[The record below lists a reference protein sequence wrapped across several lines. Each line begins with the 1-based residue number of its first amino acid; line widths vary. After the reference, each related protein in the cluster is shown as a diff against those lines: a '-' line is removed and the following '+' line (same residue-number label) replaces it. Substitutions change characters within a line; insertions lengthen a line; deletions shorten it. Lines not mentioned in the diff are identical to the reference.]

1 MIEQLFPLAAA
12 GALAAA
18 AWSDFR
24 TFRISNLWPLV
35 LILLF
40 GGFWLLGAEVTDP
53 LSHLAHFGIALVVG
67 MVLFALK
74 WIGGGDAK
82 LYAAVALWFPLSSG
96 PALVFATTMA
106 GLVLAVF
113 YVLTRRWVAKDK
125 RKDRRIAY
133 GVAIAF
139 GAVLCWLLYP
149 TAAPKPMDVNELG
162 YGTFKLD

>member
-1 MIEQLFPLAAA
+1 MIEHLIPLAAA
-12 GALAAA
+12 CALAAA

-24 TFRISNLWPLV
+24 TFRISNIWPLL

-40 GGFWLLGAEVTDP
+40 GAFWLLGSSVTDLP
-53 LSHLAHFGIALVVG
+53 SHFAHFGIALVIG
-67 MVLFALK
+67 MGLFALK

-82 LYAAVALWFPLSSG
+82 LYASVALWFPLSSG
-96 PALVFATTMA
+96 PALVFTTTMA
-106 GLVLAVF
+106 GLVLAII
-113 YVLTRRWVAKDK
+113 YVLTRRWVAKEK

-133 GVAIAF
+133 GVAIAL
-139 GAVLCWLLYP
+139 GAVLCWFLNP